1 MKQIITVSSSLVCYT
16 CNEKER
22 FFNVEINLVQQPSAI
37 LDRHALLHSNGHEG
51 LGYIYQIVAPVLTQ
65 EEIKTNPRLA
75 QCAKYLSVEPRCRNV
90 FAVVLQMLMEKINI
104 SAVIPL
110 DTCSPYEDSPW
121 AALYLCWE
129 VVGKAALD
137 DISDYDDVLVS
148 CGSQMTMHSLYCV
161 GHESFTA
168 PSWTWFVTPLDWKI
182 WFLLTISLVLLGLVR
197 TSTKLTAPLNI
208 LIYQTTK
215 QLELAGF
222 KMIIKKKEDFEV
234 YELLAGD
241 TYSAMMGKHMTLNDL
256 NYDLDLDYLETMLK
270 FSWLHRIA
278 KSQSYVPI
286 QEGLRNKL
294 GKSEVKIRTATESCF
309 VTEKVFFGF
318 SYKLMVYGSLA
329 VSRDLDRI
337 LVRSEEYGI
346 TSRWT
351 DMEFTDF
358 VRRLHKES
366 DGEGWEDVTELKL
379 KESIGLVFV
388 LLAVLLSGAGLVYLV
403 EDYKRVILVLKDIC
417 KVGRQSLWKLWF
429 KIFRR

>member
-1 MKQIITVSSSLVCYT
+1 M
-16 CNEKER
+16 
-22 FFNVEINLVQQPSAI
+22 
-37 LDRHALLHSNGHEG
+37 
-51 LGYIYQIVAPVLTQ
+51 
-65 EEIKTNPRLA
+65 
-75 QCAKYLSVEPRCRNV
+75 
-90 FAVVLQMLMEKINI
+90 
-104 SAVIPL
+104 
-110 DTCSPYEDSPW
+110 
-121 AALYLCWE
+121 
-129 VVGKAALD
+129 
-137 DISDYDDVLVS
+137 
-148 CGSQMTMHSLYCV
+148 
-161 GHESFTA
+161 
-168 PSWTWFVTPLDWKI
+168 TPLDWKI

-197 TSTKLTAPLNI
+197 TSTKVSFDVLLFLVHVPLVNPKGFGVLLFPGLVFMTFLSYHYECFLTTQLTAPLNI